1 MSKSKYLKKIEFDGS
16 SLPIREF
23 DLGWMVP
30 NASICMIAKR
40 GAGKS
45 WVCREILN
53 YYKNLPGGLVIA
65 PTDKMNMFYGK
76 FFPDIYIHHNYQT
89 QTIEKLLYRQT
100 KMIEK
105 MRKKFEKGKKCNP
118 RTFLVMDDCLAQK
131 GQWTKD
137 EKIFELFYNGRHYQI
152 MYILT
157 MQFPLGIKP
166 ELRGNFDY
174 IFLMAED
181 FYNNQKRIYD
191 HYAGMFPNFNSF
203 RQVFMKLTKDY
214 GCMVIVNRGSRKS
227 LLDKV
232 FWFKAKRRCIDK
244 MGCKQFREYHKK
256 NYDKNWK
263 RKDDRLNVD
272 DWVDRRK
279 KNSIHVEKVS
289 DIGSVNL
296 TH

>member
-1 MSKSKYLKKIEFDGS
+1 MSNYLKSIEFDGS

-23 DLGWMVP
+23 KLEWLCP

-53 YYKNLPGGLVIA
+53 HVKDLPGGIIIS

-76 FFPDIYIHHNYQT
+76 WFPDIFIHHKYKT
-89 QTIEKLLYRQT
+89 EIIEKLLYRQN

-105 MRKKFEKGKKCNP
+105 MKEKFKKGKRCDP
-118 RTFLVMDDCLAQK
+118 RTFLVMDDCLADK

-137 EKIFELFYNGRHYQI
+137 PKIFELFYNGRHYMI

-181 FYNNQKRIYD
+181 FFNNQKRIYD
-191 HYAGMFPNFNSF
+191 HYAGMFPNFNTF
-203 RQVFMKLTKDY
+203 RQVFQKLTNDF
-214 GCMVIVNRGSRKS
+214 GCMVIVNRGHRKS

-232 FWFKAKRRCIDK
+232 FWFKAKRRKIERI
-244 MGCKQFREYHKK
+244 GCKQFNTYHKN
-256 NYDKNWK
+256 NYDPDWK
-263 RKDDRLNVD
+263 RKELKLDVD
-272 DWVDRRK
+272 DWVGERK
-279 KNSIHVEKVS
+279 KGNIHVERVS
-289 DIGSVNL
+289 ERYVDV
-296 TH
+296 HKKY